1 MLFYIA
7 SAVFLPAL
15 HKASAAGLILMHRLA
30 SLNLDVA
37 LAAAKEAV
45 ADKITGTI
53 VKEIYV
59 PNKIVNFVAK

>member
-7 SAVFLPAL
+7 AAVFLPAL

-37 LAAAKEAV
+37 LAAAAILV
-45 ADKITGTI
+45 VSTSGYRTI
-53 VKEIYV
+53 Q
-59 PNKIVNFVAK
+59 

>member
-37 LAAAKEAV
+37 LAAAAILV
-45 ADKITGTI
+45 VSTSGYRTI
-53 VKEIYV
+53 Q
-59 PNKIVNFVAK
+59 

>member
-7 SAVFLPAL
+7 SAAFLPAL